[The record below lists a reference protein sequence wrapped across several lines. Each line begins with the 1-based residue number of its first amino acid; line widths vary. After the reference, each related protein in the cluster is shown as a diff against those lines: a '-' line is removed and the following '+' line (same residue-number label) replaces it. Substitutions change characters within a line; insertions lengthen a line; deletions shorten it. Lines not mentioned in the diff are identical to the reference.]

1 MSTNATLL
9 THCGAKP
16 IDFHTLSRIKA
27 PPATST
33 WKPIQHARFV
43 EALLQGLDR
52 RGMRVDRAQYAVSH
66 QGMRL
71 FGALTFGQ
79 GRDYERCLAFRAS
92 NDKTFPLQIVAG
104 VKVLCCDNLALS
116 GDVVALKRKHTS
128 GLDLDKEV
136 AAGIDHYLL
145 QQAFTEQRVA
155 RIKEM
160 ALSDTG
166 AKAAIYDLLQQRVI
180 PSRLFQ
186 PIHQAYFE
194 PQDTWLDCKPRT
206 LWGVHNAC
214 TRVAKRLDMSQQF
227 AITLALGGHFNL

>member
-1 MSTNATLL
+1 MAANATLM
-9 THCGAKP
+9 THCGAVP
-16 IDFHTLSRIKA
+16 IDFHTLSRIKT
-27 PPATST
+27 PPATSS
-33 WKPIQHARFV
+33 WKPVPHAHFV

-66 QGMRL
+66 LGMRL
-71 FGALTFGQ
+71 FGVMKFGE
-79 GRDYERCLAFRAS
+79 GDDYERCLGFRAS

-104 VKVLCCDNLALS
+104 LAVFVCDNLALS

-136 AAGIDHYLL
+136 AAGIDSYLL
-145 QQAFTEQRVA
+145 QQAFTEKRVA
-155 RIKEM
+155 RLKEIG
-160 ALSDTG
+160 LSETG

-180 PSRLFQ
+180 PSRLLQ
-186 PIHQAYFE
+186 AIHQAYFE

-206 LWGVHNAC
+206 LWGLHNAC

-227 AITLALGGHFNL
+227 AMTLALGGYFNL